1 MIAAFPADAL
11 PRISMVIPACNEEA
25 WLPPLLDS
33 LGIARGAITIT
44 SARKFDQHGER
55 HFLAASPKS
64 LWRAV
69 FSRNSMDQWARNYW
83 YEDR

>member
-1 MIAAFPADAL
+1 MIAAFPAAPT

-25 WLPPLLDS
+25 RLPPLLDC

-44 SARKFDQHGER
+44 SARKFGRHGER
-55 HFLAASPKS
+55 HFLAAMPRS